1 MLLMSPRGVPASYR
15 TMQGFGVNTYKWVNE
30 QNETVL
36 VKYHW
41 IPKQG
46 VRSWTAAD
54 AAAVQADDLGAH
66 TEDLRAAIERGDYP
80 EWELRVQIMP
90 DGENHELDFDPLDD
104 TKVWPEELYEPKPV
118 GRMVLDRNVSN
129 VFAEN
134 EQIAFGTGLL
144 VDGLD
149 FSDDKMLVGRT
160 FSYSDTQRHRVGP
173 NYLQLPVN
181 QPKAPVATNQ
191 RDGQMA
197 YRVDDRVRTRTST
210 TSPPSPAGCARRRER
225 KATSRDRCSRAA
237 WFGRASRART
247 TTNRRASATS
257 SPRTGR
263 RTTSSS
269 TSSTR
274 SRSATARS
282 RSAWSG
288 TC

>member
-1 MLLMSPRGVPASYR
+1 MVMLLMSPRGIPASYR

-90 DGENHELDFDPLDD
+90 DGENPELDFDPLDD

-134 EQIAFGTGLL
+134 EQIAFGTGVL

-149 FSDDKMLVGRT
+149 FSETRCSSGARSPTQTLSATAWART
-160 FSYSDTQRHRVGP
+160 TSSSPSTSPRRRWP
-173 NYLQLPVN
+173 PTS
-181 QPKAPVATNQ
+181 ATVRWPTESTIQ
-191 RDGQMA
+191 
-197 YRVDDRVRTRTST
+197 VRTRTST
-210 TSPPSPAGCARRRER
+210 TSPPSPAGCATRRER
-225 KATSRDRCSRAA
+225 KAPSRDRCSRAA
-237 WFGRASRART
+237 
-247 TTNRRASATS
+247 
-257 SPRTGR
+257 
-263 RTTSSS
+263 
-269 TSSTR
+269 
-274 SRSATARS
+274 
-282 RSAWSG
+282 
-288 TC
+288 

>member
-1 MLLMSPRGVPASYR
+1 MSPRGIPASYR

-46 VRSWTAAD
+46 VASWTAAD

-66 TEDLRAAIERGDYP
+66 TGTSAPPSSAATTRSGSFACRSCPTARIPSSTSTR
-80 EWELRVQIMP
+80 
-90 DGENHELDFDPLDD
+90 DD

-134 EQIAFGTGLL
+134 EQIAFGTGVL

-149 FSDDKMLVGRT
+149 FSDDKMLVGRA

-173 NYLQLPVN
+173 NYL
-181 QPKAPVATNQ
+181 
-191 RDGQMA
+191 
-197 YRVDDRVRTRTST
+197 
-210 TSPPSPAGCARRRER
+210 
-225 KATSRDRCSRAA
+225 
-237 WFGRASRART
+237 
-247 TTNRRASATS
+247 
-257 SPRTGR
+257 
-263 RTTSSS
+263 
-269 TSSTR
+269 
-274 SRSATARS
+274 
-282 RSAWSG
+282 
-288 TC
+288 

>member
-1 MLLMSPRGVPASYR
+1 
-15 TMQGFGVNTYKWVNE
+15 MQGFGVNTYKWVNE

-46 VRSWTAAD
+46 VLSWTDAAD

-134 EQIAFGTGLL
+134 EQIAFGTGVL

-149 FSDDKMLVGRT
+149 FSDE
-160 FSYSDTQRHRVGP
+160 
-173 NYLQLPVN
+173 
-181 QPKAPVATNQ
+181 AVA
-191 RDGQMA
+191 
-197 YRVDDRVRTRTST
+197 
-210 TSPPSPAGCARRRER
+210 AG
-225 KATSRDRCSRAA
+225 
-237 WFGRASRART
+237 
-247 TTNRRASATS
+247 
-257 SPRTGR
+257 
-263 RTTSSS
+263 
-269 TSSTR
+269 
-274 SRSATARS
+274 
-282 RSAWSG
+282 
-288 TC
+288 